1 MAKQR
6 KRVPKKKTKKTAKT
20 GEILLGW
27 TPAEGSWTVEGES
40 LRQSDLETATRC
52 YRQAGVADLVAD
64 FTFRLDE
71 SGRSTGEVKF
81 MFHAADSG
89 EQYRIDFMYSINAVR
104 LTAKTWMTFWPLELI
119 MGREYSARVR
129 VRGNLLR
136 LDVDGNTVIPGFR
149 FGRTSDGMVGL
160 GTWRG
165 AATFSSL
172 SMRPYEERK
181 CFVIMPFD
189 RDRNFVY
196 EDAIRPAVVDHPDY
210 VIECNRAD
218 QEMTTGKITEEI
230 GHLIEEADLLIA
242 DITAPNLNVYYEL
255 GFGHA
260 VRKKALLL
268 AEDIDGLEVPFD
280 IKDFRHHRYKF
291 TRKGLDEL
299 RTRIQQVAAN
309 ILSS

>member
-1 MAKQR
+1 MAKRQ
-6 KRVPKKKTKKTAKT
+6 KSPPKKKARTTART
-20 GEILLGW
+20 TEILEW
-27 TPAEGSWTVEGES
+27 TPAEGNWASEGES
-40 LRQSDLETATRC
+40 LRQLDLETATRC
-52 YRQAGVADLVAD
+52 YRQAGAADFVADA
-64 FTFRLDE
+64 TFRLDE

-81 MFHAADSG
+81 MFHGAASG

-104 LTAKTWMTFWPLELI
+104 LTAKTWFTFWPLELI
-119 MGREYSARVR
+119 VGRAYTARIR

-136 LDVDGNTVIPGFR
+136 LDVDGNVVIPGFR
-149 FGRTSDGMVGL
+149 FGRTSDGVVGL

-165 AATFSSL
+165 AATFDAVSV
-172 SMRPYEERK
+172 RPYEERK

-230 GHLIEEADLLIA
+230 GQLIEEANFLIA
-242 DITAPNLNVYYEL
+242 DVTAPNLNVYYEL

-268 AEDIDGLEVPFD
+268 AEDKEGLDVPFD
-280 IKDFRHHRYKF
+280 IKDFRHHRYSF
-291 TRKGLDEL
+291 TRAGLDEL
-299 RTRIQQVAAN
+299 RSRIQQVASN
-309 ILSS
+309 ILRF